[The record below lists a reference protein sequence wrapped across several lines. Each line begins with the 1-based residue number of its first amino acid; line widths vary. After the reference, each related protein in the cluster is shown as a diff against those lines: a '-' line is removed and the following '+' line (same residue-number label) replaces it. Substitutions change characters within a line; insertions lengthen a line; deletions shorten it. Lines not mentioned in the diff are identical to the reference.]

1 LRRRSN
7 TAPRIKY
14 DPARC
19 YYQRMPHATMF
30 SFCHRLGALRCGLAF
45 ATLLVICAA
54 PFADGSV
61 HMHDWRLF
69 PSVIAPTMMMML
81 VFTLPLDMTM
91 ARIFM
96 ADAQAQE
103 RERFRSIIRFEA
115 LMLILMLLAWVPF
128 MFRVLDFSP
137 FS

>member
-1 LRRRSN
+1 MLN
-7 TAPRIKY
+7 
-14 DPARC
+14 
-19 YYQRMPHATMF
+19 
-30 SFCHRLGALRCGLAF
+30 FCRRLGTLRSGLAF
-45 ATLLVICAA
+45 ATLIVIGAA

-69 PSVIAPTMMMML
+69 PSVIAPTIMMML

-96 ADAQAQE
+96 SDAETQE
-103 RERFRSIIRFEA
+103 RERLRLIIRLEA
-115 LMLILMLLAWVPF
+115 LMLILMLLAWIPF
-128 MFRVLDFSP
+128 MLRVLDFSP